1 MENKT
6 TSEKKYIYYSSLS
19 TEELEKILK
28 LDFYDS
34 SSNSLTTEEISIILH
49 IINQK
54 SSQDTPNIPFD
65 VEKSWDSFIKNYL
78 VFAEN
83 KNVLYEFDNTAFTQQ
98 KKKSFPFSTK
108 NVAALF
114 AFFVVAIAL
123 SKTTIAHDLLSNA
136 ANWTKGIF
144 WYDQTK
150 EINKQPFLNDSINL
164 KVNET
169 FEFVNIPSNLLPTWI
184 PEGLEKSMEKETE
197 TDRMKMLMIFFN
209 DESSQKYMTLDI
221 TYLYTETNT
230 FFEKD
235 SSEIEIYEKDGV
247 SYYIMGNVDTNT
259 VIWRNGSF
267 ECQIDGTLS
276 RDEIKK
282 IINSIPS
289 KE

>member
-54 SSQDTPNIPFD
+54 SSQNTQNIPFD
-65 VEKSWDSFIKNYL
+65 IEKGWNSFIDNYWGF
-78 VFAEN
+78 VEN
-83 KNVLYEFDNTAFTQQ
+83 KTVLYEFDNTIITKQ
-98 KKKSFPFSTK
+98 KKKSFLFSTK

-114 AFFVVAIAL
+114 AFLIVAITL
-123 SKTTIAHDLLSNA
+123 SRTTIAHDLLSYA

-150 EINKQPFLNDSINL
+150 EINEQPFLNDSINL

-235 SSEIEIYEKDGV
+235 SSEIEIHEKDGV

-259 VIWRNGSF
+259 VIWRNDSF